1 MYLMKRNLKEEIR
14 KIWTCNVY
22 PLTGEVCTKCI
33 KERKQ
38 LLTLFSKTLDYVSEQ
53 AKPIYIDRGNTVGDR
68 KAGREEATK
77 EYEQNLR
84 ARKKGV
90 GL

>member
-1 MYLMKRNLKEEIR
+1 MKNLEKELQ
-14 KIWTCNVY
+14 KISKLPIGFDQDKGDYGKFYFNDLY
-22 PLTGEVCTKCI
+22 E
-33 KERKQ
+33 
-38 LLTLFSKTLDYVSEQ
+38 LFSKTLDDVIEQ

-84 ARKKGV
+84 ARKKE
-90 GL
+90 LFK

>member
-1 MYLMKRNLKEEIR
+1 MKRNLEKEIEDI
-14 KIWTCNVY
+14 
-22 PLTGEVCTKCI
+22 LTDVATSESPFLEMEGNK
-33 KERKQ
+33 KK
-38 LLTLFSKTLDYVSEQ
+38 LLSLFSDTFDDVIEQ
-53 AKPIYIDRGNTVGDR
+53 AKPIYINRGNTVGDR